1 MFLINNLWQIMSS
14 LANVF
19 TEWVFWLVVGLVAL
33 QYRHIAAA
41 RDSLFGVVTSR
52 VWPDILAAVAYGTIG
67 GLVGSILIVTVGLS
81 LNGSSLLY
89 LWPIAVLLMF
99 INPRF
104 LCFAYAGGVLSLS
117 NLIFGFPSLNIV
129 QVLALVAVL
138 HMVESAL
145 ILVSGHLG
153 AVPAYFRTPG
163 GRLVGGF
170 NLQKLWPIPIVV
182 LSVAGSPISF
192 SSMPGW
198 WPLLKTTFSGGP
210 EYLAYGLIPVVACL
224 GYGDLAISHNPNR
237 KSRLSALYLGIYSII
252 LLFLS
257 FLSQYLRPAAFI
269 AALFSPLGH
278 ELVIFLGKELELKG
292 KPLYVP
298 TDKGVRVLDVLV
310 DTPFWRAG
318 VRSGDVILSIN
329 GREISSETLPVN
341 FLTEERYCEVEFL
354 HGQDQV
360 YKRGTAAVLEGQE
373 ILGFIPAPDSLEKTY
388 LDLGAKRTFGQ
399 FLKRLGRRFNQ

>member
-1 MFLINNLWQIMSS
+1 MAS

-33 QYRHIAAA
+33 QYRHMAAE
-41 RDSLFGVVTSR
+41 RDSLFGVVTRR
-52 VWPDILAAVAYGTIG
+52 VWPDVLTAMAYGIIG
-67 GLVGSILIVTVGLS
+67 GLAGSMLIVTVGLS

-89 LWPIAVLLMF
+89 LWPIAVLLML

-104 LCFAYAGGVLSLS
+104 LCFAYAGGILSLS
-117 NLIFGFPSLNIV
+117 SLIFGFPSLNIV

-138 HMVESAL
+138 HMVESVL

-170 NLQKLWPIPIVV
+170 NLQKLWPIPIAV

-192 SSMPGW
+192 GGMPGW
-198 WPLLKTTFSGGP
+198 WPLLKTSFSGGP
-210 EYLAYGLIPVVACL
+210 GYWAYGLIPVVACL
-224 GYGDLAISHNPNR
+224 GYGDLAISHNPNQ

-257 FLSQYLRPAAFI
+257 FLSQDIRAAAFI

-298 TDKGVRVLDVLV
+298 TERGMRVLDVLV
-310 DTPFWRAG
+310 DTPVWKAG

-329 GREISSETLPVN
+329 GREISSKTAPGTY
-341 FLTEERYCEVEFL
+341 LTEERYCEVEFL
-354 HGQDQV
+354 HGRDQV
-360 YKRGTAAVLEGQE
+360 YKRGTASVCEGQE
-373 ILGFIPAPDSLEKTY
+373 ALGFIPVPDSFEKTY
-388 LDLGAKRTFGQ
+388 LDLGTKRTFGQ
-399 FLKRLGRRFNQ
+399 FLKKLGRR